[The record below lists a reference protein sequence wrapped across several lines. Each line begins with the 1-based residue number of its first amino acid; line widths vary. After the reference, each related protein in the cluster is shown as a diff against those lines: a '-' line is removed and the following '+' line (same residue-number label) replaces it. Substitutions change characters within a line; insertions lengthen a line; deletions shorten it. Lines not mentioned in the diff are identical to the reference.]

1 MFCADYVAAFVYH
14 ALFTI
19 GSVSLVGKEQVVGGK
34 DGESLLLLVAR
45 AVGLQSRK
53 EKERER
59 AATFLVPVTV
69 GLASGLCAS
78 VSLFP
83 FDFVRAGVVSGPK
96 RFLAAGSTMPYAGTL
111 FGLYFA
117 CRDPESTSSQLR
129 WAGAAASCAVLAEA
143 PLDHAKRNMMG
154 SARVVVAANL
164 LFVPF
169 AAMMLVM
176 YDKAVN
182 KLVTPF
188 IRPALST
195 EA

>member
-1 MFCADYVAAFVYH
+1 MWRPLSTMHSSPLDLSTWWGRRPWGRMVKACYSWSR
-14 ALFTI
+14 AL
-19 GSVSLVGKEQVVGGK
+19 
-34 DGESLLLLVAR
+34 
-45 AVGLQSRK
+45 GLQSRE
-53 EKERER
+53 EKDRDK
-59 AATFLVPVTV
+59 AGIALVPVTV

-96 RFLAAGSTMPYAGTL
+96 RILAAGSTVPYAGAL
-111 FGLYFA
+111 FGIYFA

-154 SARVVVAANL
+154 SARVVIAANL

-176 YDKAVN
+176 YDKAAN

-188 IRPALST
+188 IKP
-195 EA
+195 